1 MLAHGERLARG
12 DGLLYLGSCAPS
24 CNDAT
29 ALQHG
34 GVTFVK
40 CASRCTHAFAA
51 RSPMWPL
58 CQFVLPYRCSELSE
72 PALLIEGKRLHTSSE
87 FARGSWGR
95 MQSLHSRQT
104 PLQPRADEVLK
115 ATMSHE
121 LRGTEICTHA
131 GLRHRPPAAR

>member
-51 RSPMWPL
+51 RSPM
-58 CQFVLPYRCSELSE
+58 
-72 PALLIEGKRLHTSSE
+72 ALMRIR
-87 FARGSWGR
+87 A
-95 MQSLHSRQT
+95 
-104 PLQPRADEVLK
+104 PLQMLRAF
-115 ATMSHE
+115 
-121 LRGTEICTHA
+121 
-131 GLRHRPPAAR
+131 